1 MSPFYVL
8 TKKEYVQMFR
18 EFKIIWL
25 PLVFMFLG
33 ATQPVVTYYLPA
45 ILGALGGNQGITI
58 DPAMIQQNGAQVM
71 AATLGSQFDQLGI
84 MIIVIAMMG
93 IIQSDKANG
102 MLDFILTR
110 PVNVGSY
117 IGGKLFANF
126 SFVAVSVLFGY
137 FVSYVYV
144 NFLFSHIPFL
154 NMILAIIF
162 YLLWV
167 LFILSFTF
175 MVSTIFNGQGVIA
188 LISIVC
194 LLLFKMIS
202 GLHPIMDLV
211 NPAAMSQ
218 HAMIV
223 LIKGSVDSHLYGNML
238 ITFIWITLM
247 VSISHNWIAHK
258 KYHKN

>member
-1 MSPFYVL
+1 MSPFYIL

-18 EFKIIWL
+18 DFKVIWL

-33 ATQPVVTYYLPA
+33 ATQPVVTYYLPSILAA
-45 ILGALGGNQGITI
+45 IGGNEGITI
-58 DPAMIQQNGAQVM
+58 DPSMTQQDGAQVI

-84 MIIVIAMMG
+84 MIIVISMMG

-110 PVNVGSY
+110 PVKVGSY
-117 IGGKLFANF
+117 IGGKLFSNF
-126 SFVAVSVLFGY
+126 SFVAISVLFGY

-144 NFLFSHIPFL
+144 NFLFSNIPFFD
-154 NMILAIIF
+154 MILAIVF

-167 LFILSFTF
+167 LFIISFTS
-175 MVSTIFNGQGVIA
+175 MISTIFNGQGVIA

-194 LLLFKMIS
+194 LLIFKMIS
-202 GLHPIMDLV
+202 GLHPTIDLL
-211 NPAAMSQ
+211 NPAGMSQ

-223 LIKGSVDSHLYGNML
+223 LITGSIDSHLYGNML
-238 ITFIWITLM
+238 ITLIW
-247 VSISHNWIAHK
+247 VSLTVIVSHYWISEK